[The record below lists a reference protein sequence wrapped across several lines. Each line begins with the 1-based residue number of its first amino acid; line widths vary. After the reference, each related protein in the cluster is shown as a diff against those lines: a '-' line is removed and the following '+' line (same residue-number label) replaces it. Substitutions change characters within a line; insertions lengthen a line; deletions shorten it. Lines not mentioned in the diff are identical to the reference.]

1 MKQHT
6 NFSWWKRCTTAATC
20 GWRLH
25 ALLALLLLLI
35 PPPLR
40 TSACLLRRL
49 LSRQRSPP
57 SLGARLPPAAPRNPS
72 LTNPAPCDPLHAPPT
87 AAKDQWGH
95 LYREA
100 RASPP
105 RAIPCPLHLPR
116 APPHDAHHRVVFP
129 HTTTLTTGAA
139 LSLTSVQ
146 LPTVPRDAR
155 ASQETSESLLYGAL
169 YTYPGWEGAPFS
181 LF

>member
-20 GWRLH
+20 GSRVH

-49 LSRQRSPP
+49 LSRHRSPP
-57 SLGARLPPAAPRNPS
+57 SPGARLPPAAPRNPA
-72 LTNPAPCDPLHAPPT
+72 LTHPSPCDPLHAPP
-87 AAKDQWGH
+87 
-95 LYREA
+95 
-100 RASPP
+100 P
-105 RAIPCPLHLPR
+105 RQRKTSGVICTVRR
-116 APPHDAHHRVVFP
+116 APRLRGRSLARSTCHEPH
-129 HTTTLTTGAA
+129 HTTPIIA
-139 LSLTSVQ
+139 LYFHTQRHSQQAQHSLTSVQ

-169 YTYPGWEGAPFS
+169 YTYPGWEGAPSS